1 MLSDLSSLLEKKCY
15 AMINLGSVAGQSIA
29 GAISTGTQDTS
40 NKNFILKYFR
50 CRDGKRTI
58 GMEGICI
65 THSCIPPL

>member
-1 MLSDLSSLLEKKCY
+1 MNFVLRTAHAEKKKR
-15 AMINLGSVAGQSIA
+15 GSHNPDVHTI
-29 GAISTGTQDTS
+29 IIIITS

-50 CRDGKRTI
+50 CRDGKRTETRI